1 MMQMLRVLKTE
12 LNQAALAASP
22 SMPLA
27 MARGGGQQLFSLPLL
42 LQQLVT
48 SLEVSLGVHLLALYQ
63 VPLIIEKILQAVFW
77 PCWTT
82 CIHAEGICL

>member
-27 MARGGGQQLFSLPLL
+27 MARGGAAAVLSPSPASAAGHFLGGVFRSPSSSLIPG
-42 LQQLVT
+42 
-48 SLEVSLGVHLLALYQ
+48 SFDY
-63 VPLIIEKILQAVFW
+63 
-77 PCWTT
+77 
-82 CIHAEGICL
+82 